1 MKKVRYLCDACG
13 ERIDSRI
20 TSSPS
25 EHVVRAKMVT
35 HGYGM
40 GDGIHELRG
49 HICSWQCGLKML
61 REWIASI
68 DPAEAK
74 DG

>member
-13 ERIDSRI
+13 ERIGSAI
-20 TSSPS
+20 TVSPW

-40 GDGIHELRG
+40 QDGEHVLRG
-49 HICSWQCGLKML
+49 HICSAPCGLKML
-61 REWIASI
+61 KKWIREIESAS
-68 DPAEAK
+68 
-74 DG
+74 